1 MDSETDYKNGEYGAG
16 PCARTPESVTVTT
29 MSRLSSGLRA
39 GVVLFVL
46 GLALVLVAAVFPN
59 TATADSTEDFP
70 IPRRMIA
77 TTCDAE
83 QYMAAV
89 RDTSPVYYERYMID
103 YNNHQQYAEAT
114 QEKVHWFFGM
124 NPAGR
129 REYFRALLR
138 RDRPAV
144 VGLAQPHEDFLQQ
157 QGRRRQS
164 HRRVQHLSPRR
175 HVGVELGLRVST
187 GPA

>member
-1 MDSETDYKNGEYGAG
+1 MDSETGYKDGEYDRG
-16 PCARTPESVTVTT
+16 PLPPGPESVTVTI

-39 GVVLFVL
+39 GVLVLAFCVA
-46 GLALVLVAAVFPN
+46 ALVFPK

-83 QYMAAV
+83 QYLAAV

-103 YNNHQQYAEAT
+103 YNNHQQYAQAV

-124 NPAGR
+124 NPVGR
-129 REYFRALLR
+129 REYSEHFYDSIDPLWWGWRNHMKIFFNNKG
-138 RDRPAV
+138 V
-144 VGLAQPHEDFLQQ
+144 VAKATD
-157 QGRRRQS
+157 
-164 HRRVQHLSPRR
+164 VCNNYPRGDMS
-175 HVGVELGLRVST
+175 VWNW
-187 GPA
+187 A